1 MSLGLTRYRPSVS
14 LDQAG
19 CLPIPV
25 QKGERGQKIK
35 PRGKKGRPG
44 RGRGNLFPDLL
55 SPSSSFSP
63 PLLRSTRLE
72 QASWTLASFFVA
84 ARERSIS
91 SYLDRTSL
99 DNHKGF
105 LIEKENFCL
114 RKKRGKPKRAKR
126 PARVANQNTGFD
138 SS

>member
-19 CLPIPV
+19 YLPIPV
-25 QKGERGQKIK
+25 QKGQRGQKIK

-72 QASWTLASFFVA
+72 QDSWTLASFFVA
-84 ARERSIS
+84 AHERSIS

-99 DNHKGF
+99 DNHKGC

-114 RKKRGKPKRAKR
+114 REKTQESQSGQKGLL
-126 PARVANQNTGFD
+126 G
-138 SS
+138 